1 MYFSPPLA
9 LRSVHVGL
17 LWERWR
23 NRFARTEDHPPLPPV
38 IPESF
43 APSPFAIPLQ
53 LIGDF
58 QGVRTWFLTNSGDRI
73 VQVQPDRLVLNWR
86 KLDDDSGSYP
96 RYATL
101 RPEFTELLTDLLD
114 FARSEQL
121 GPGTIHQAEV
131 TFVNPIPVA
140 SVDGGGEIGRL
151 LEPWT
156 GSYSDEFLPEAEDV
170 AINLRY
176 RVPHPDTGAPIG
188 RLYAQA
194 SRALRQKSATDSPE
208 AVYLLQLFARGAP
221 LDSTREGAL
230 GFLDVAHD
238 WVVRGFT
245 SLTTASMHQLWGRR
259 EE

>member
-9 LRSVHVGL
+9 LRSIHIGL

-23 NRFARTEDHPPLPPV
+23 NRFARAEDHPPLPPV

-53 LIGDF
+53 LIGGL
-58 QGVRTWFLTNSGDRI
+58 QRVRTWFLTDSGDRV
-73 VQVQPDRLVLNWR
+73 VQLQPDRLVLNWR
-86 KLDDDSGSYP
+86 KLDDGGSYP

-101 RPEFTELLTDLLD
+101 RPELTELLVDLLD
-114 FARSEQL
+114 FAESEQL

-140 SVDGGGEIGRL
+140 SVGGGEIGGL

-156 GSYSDEFLPEAEDV
+156 GSYSDGFLPEAEDV

-176 RVPHPDTGAPIG
+176 RVPHPDTGVPIG

-194 SRALRQKSATDSPE
+194 SRMFRQKSGTDSPE
-208 AVYLLQLFARGAP
+208 ATYLLQLFARGAP
-221 LDSTREGAL
+221 LDPTLEGAL
-230 GFLDVAHD
+230 GFLDLAHD
-238 WVVRGFT
+238 WVVRGFA